1 MKMRKYYAIVNDIE
15 IVTANDFKTLKRKAS
30 MKADTMNLEFD
41 NMAVY
46 KGKIFLNNLIRI
58 NKVYDDGRMI
68 RSDWE

>member
-46 KGKIFLNNLIRI
+46 KGKTFLNNLIRV

>member
-1 MKMRKYYAIVNDIE
+1 MKMKKYYAIVNDVV
-15 IVTANDFKTLKRKAS
+15 IVTANNFKTLKRKAS
-30 MKADTMNLEFD
+30 MTADPMNLEFD

-46 KGKIFLNNLIRI
+46 KGKTFLNNLIRI